1 ELSAAEADGKTKIIS
16 SPRVITANGTQASF
30 DFGEEIPYQNATS
43 SGATS
48 VSFKKATLGINVTPQ
63 ITPDDKIAMDIE
75 VTNDSRGKDTTA
87 GPAINT
93 NKVKTKVLV
102 DNGETAVLGGFYK
115 ETKKDSNER
124 VPFFSALPVVG
135 PLFRSNAREDV
146 KQEIL
151 FFITPKILSD
161 AMQLN

>member
-1 ELSAAEADGKTKIIS
+1 
-16 SPRVITANGTQASF
+16 
-30 DFGEEIPYQNATS
+30 
-43 SGATS
+43 
-48 VSFKKATLGINVTPQ
+48 
-63 ITPDDKIAMDIE
+63 MDIE
-75 VTNDSRGKDTTA
+75 VTNDSRGTDTTA

-115 ETKKDSNER
+115 ETKKDANER
-124 VPFFSALPVVG
+124 VPFFSSLPILG
-135 PLFRSNAREDV
+135 HLFSSNAKSDA

-151 FFITPKILSD
+151 FFITPKLMSD